1 MKHITFYFEI
11 FAKRFMRQCPMML
24 TLNTKETAVATIV
37 TLRDFNVMSRNVL
50 LPKLLIFD
58 LFSELNLDSFKVP
71 CIELYHSRGI
81 I

>member
-1 MKHITFYFEI
+1 
-11 FAKRFMRQCPMML
+11 ML
-24 TLNTKETAVATIV
+24 TLNTKEKAVATIV
-37 TLRDFNVMSRNVL
+37 YTLRDFNVMSRNVL
-50 LPKLLIFD
+50 SPKLLIFD